1 MSIQIIDNQSEEAS
15 VKTFLEKTLPVTSS
29 LDIATGYFEIGSLL
43 ILDGKWQ
50 KLDKIRILF
59 GDEVTER
66 TQNVF
71 EKMLQELSKRIDN
84 GIEKEKEQNEFLT
97 GVPAIIDALKTGKI
111 ECRIYSRTKFHA
123 KSYILYYNA
132 ETAKIVEQAKKLNP
146 DVQLASK
153 FALVG
158 SSNFTGPGLTR
169 NIELNTQFHDDED
182 VSKLQVWYNEMW
194 NNADLL
200 TEAVLKVIEK
210 HVKEYSPFDVYLRSM
225 FEYYKS
231 QEQSVSAWEQTESI
245 VFPILAQ
252 YQKDGYNNLIK
263 ISNKYGG
270 SFLCDGVG
278 LGKTYIGL
286 MLLERFVKKERK
298 NVVLIVPAAA
308 RVSVWEEKIKDTIP
322 EIFEGFYPFKI
333 INHTDLIAESH
344 ADEINQ
350 IKEYAEVIIIDEAH
364 HFRNRASSSYRKLY
378 EIMGNGAK
386 KQLYML
392 TATPLNNS
400 FMDLQHLIE
409 LFTQRKENHFAIPPL
424 GIHNLTQYF
433 RNLEKQLQETEYA
446 VSGNLNTQAIQ
457 TSDLFC
463 KDKLISELVV
473 QRSRAYVRK
482 SLSNDSDILF
492 PDRLPPIVGK
502 YSLRRSYQSLIDDF
516 TRAFDRKNKDGKTV
530 VLLSLAVYSPFGE
543 DYYHGPETNKLV
555 TGRQQQIVSLMRL
568 LMLKRF
574 ESSAAAFQETC
585 IRILLRLK
593 KFIDDYKS
601 EGNEKRIEKFY
612 VKNQEIFGYVEQY
625 LSEHGTS
632 EEEEEED
639 LPDYVWNMDNY
650 DMDGNLIKLDVKDFD
665 IPAILDDTM
674 DDIDVLAEFIDDI
687 RKVNPDDDDKIKT
700 LISILKEDER
710 IKNKKLI
717 IFTEYTATAQ
727 YIEAQLQKAGFT
739 NIQEID
745 GSTGDKKRGI
755 IKTFAPYYNY
765 VDPSTIS
772 KEDDIKILIATD
784 VLAEGLN
791 LQDAQCLINY
801 EIHWNPVRLMQR
813 IGRVD
818 RRRDAKIEDKLI
830 ADHPELKADRKN
842 AYIWN
847 FLPPEELNSLLS
859 LYKTVT
865 KKTLRISLVFGIEG
879 KQLLSDKDDYQAL
892 HDFNADYEGVESAS
906 EEMAL
911 EYQSLMEKYPRYQQN
926 TEKLP
931 KRIFS
936 GKAPAGYK
944 GVFFCFKLPTKN
956 DNNEWTVEEGICKWV
971 FLNTETKDIE
981 EDTFKMWKIIQC
993 IEEEQR
999 MFHITDVQFREYN
1012 NTVKRYLDRYYMQKM
1027 QVPLIDKNGKPLKM
1041 QLVTWMQIE

>member
-1 MSIQIIDNQSEEAS
+1 MSIQIIDNQNEDTS
-15 VKTFLEKTLPVTSS
+15 VKAFLEKTLPVTSS

-43 ILDGKWQ
+43 LLDGKWQ

-59 GDEVTER
+59 GDEVTAR
-66 TQNVF
+66 TSKVF

-84 GIEKEKEQNEFLT
+84 GIEDDKEKDEFLT
-97 GVPAIIDALKTGKI
+97 GVPAIIDALKSGKI
-111 ECRIYSRTKFHA
+111 ECRVYNHSKFHA
-123 KSYILYYNA
+123 KSYILYFN
-132 ETAKIVEQAKKLNP
+132 ESTSNVLTTLN
-146 DVQLASK
+146 VSNK

-158 SSNFTGPGLTR
+158 SSNFTKPGLTQ
-169 NIELNTQFHDDED
+169 NIELNTQFHDGED
-182 VSKLQVWYNEMW
+182 VSKLQAWFNGMW
-194 NNADLL
+194 DNADLL
-200 TEAVLKVIEK
+200 NEAVLKVIEK
-210 HVKEYSPFDVYLRSM
+210 HVKEYTPFDVYLRSM

-231 QEQSVSAWEQTESI
+231 QEQSVSEWEQKDSK

-344 ADEINQ
+344 ADEMKQ
-350 IKEYAEVIIIDEAH
+350 IQEYAEIIIIDEAH

-409 LFTQRKENHFAIPPL
+409 LFTQRQEDHFAVPPL
-424 GIHNLTQYF
+424 GINSLTQHF
-433 RNLEKQLQETEYA
+433 RNLEKKLQETEYA

-457 TSDLFC
+457 SSDLFS

-492 PDRLPPIVGK
+492 PDRQPPIVGK
-502 YSLRRSYQSLIDDF
+502 YSLRKSYQSLIDDF

-593 KFIDDYKS
+593 KFVDDYKDEGS
-601 EGNEKRIEKFY
+601 ERRIEKFY
-612 VKNQEIFGYVEQY
+612 AKNQDIFEYVEQY
-625 LSEHGTS
+625 LNEHGTS

-650 DMDGNLIKLDVKDFD
+650 DMDGNLIKLDIKDFD

-700 LISILKEDER
+700 LITTLKEDER
-710 IKNKKLI
+710 IKGKKLI

-727 YIEAQLQKAGFT
+727 YIESQLRKAGFT

-745 GSTGDKKRGI
+745 GSTGDKKKGI

-818 RRRDAKIEDKLI
+818 RRRDAKTEQKLL

-847 FLPPEELNSLLS
+847 FLPPDELNSLLS

-865 KKTLRISLVFGIEG
+865 QKTLRISLVFGIEG

-892 HDFNADYEGVESAS
+892 QDFNADYEGVESAS

-911 EYQSLMEKYPRYQQN
+911 EYQSLMEKYPQYQQN
-926 TEKLP
+926 AEKLP

-936 GKAPAGYK
+936 GKAPKGYK
-944 GVFFCFKLPTKN
+944 GIFFCFKLPTKN
-956 DNNEWTVEEGICKWV
+956 DYSEWTVDDGICKWI
-971 FLNTETKDIE
+971 FLNTETNEIE

-993 IEEEQR
+993 SEDEPR
-999 MFHITDVQFREYN
+999 MFHITAEQFKEYK
-1012 NTVKRYLDRYYMQKM
+1012 NTVQRHLDRYYMRQM
-1027 QVPLIDKNGKPLKM
+1027 QVPVADKNGKALKM

>member
-15 VKTFLEKTLPVTSS
+15 VKVFLEKTLPVTSS

-43 ILDGKWQ
+43 LLDGKWQ

-59 GDEVTER
+59 GDEVTAR
-66 TQNVF
+66 TNKVF
-71 EKMLQELSKRIDN
+71 EKMLQELSNRIDN
-84 GIEKEKEQNEFLT
+84 GIEDDKEKDEFLT
-97 GVPAIIDALKTGKI
+97 GVPAIIDALKKGQI
-111 ECRIYSRTKFHA
+111 ECRVYNHSKFHA
-123 KSYILYYNA
+123 KSYILYFN
-132 ETAKIVEQAKKLNP
+132 ESTSSVLSTLN
-146 DVQLASK
+146 VSNK

-158 SSNFTGPGLTR
+158 SSNFTKPGLTQ
-169 NIELNTQFHDDED
+169 NLELNTQFHDGED
-182 VSKLQVWYNEMW
+182 VTKLQTWFNGMW
-194 NNADLL
+194 DNADTLND
-200 TEAVLKVIEK
+200 AVLNVIEK
-210 HVKEYSPFDVYLRSM
+210 HVKEYTPFDVYLRSM

-231 QEQSVSAWEQTESI
+231 QEQSVSEWEQKDSK

-252 YQKDGYNNLIK
+252 YQKDGYNNLVK
-263 ISNKYGG
+263 ITNKYGG

-308 RVSVWEEKIKDTIP
+308 RISVWEEKIKDTIP

-344 ADEINQ
+344 ADEMKQ
-350 IKEYAEVIIIDEAH
+350 IQEYAEIIIIDEAH
-364 HFRNRASSSYRKLY
+364 HFRNRSSSSYRKLY
-378 EIMGNGAK
+378 DIMSNGSK

-409 LFTQRKENHFAIPPL
+409 LFSLREEDHFAVPPL
-424 GIHNLTQYF
+424 GINSLTTHF
-433 RNLEKQLQETEYA
+433 RNLEKQLQESEYA

-457 TSDLFC
+457 SSTLFS

-482 SLSNDSDILF
+482 SLSKDSEILF
-492 PDRLPPIVGK
+492 PDRQPPIVGK
-502 YSLRRSYQSLIDDF
+502 YSLRKSYQDLIDDF
-516 TRAFDRKNKDGKTV
+516 IRAFERKNKDGRTI
-530 VLLSLAVYSPFGE
+530 VLLTLAVYSPFSE
-543 DYYHGPETNKLV
+543 EYYHGPEANKLV

-593 KFIDDYKS
+593 KFVDDFK
-601 EGNEKRIEKFY
+601 EQGNERHIEKFY
-612 VKNQEIFGYVEQY
+612 AKNQDIFEYVELY
-625 LSEHGTS
+625 LNEHGTC
-632 EEEEEED
+632 EEEVDED

-650 DMDGNLIKLDVKDFD
+650 DIDGNLIKLDIKDFD

-674 DDIDVLAEFIDDI
+674 DDIDVLAGFIEDI
-687 RKVNPDDDDKIKT
+687 KKVNPDEDDKINT
-700 LISILKEDER
+700 LIQILKEDKR

-727 YIEAQLQKAGFT
+727 YIESRLRKAGFT

-765 VDPSTIS
+765 VDPATIN

-818 RRRDAKIEDKLI
+818 RRRDAKIEALLLENN
-830 ADHPELKADRKN
+830 PELKADRKN

-847 FLPPEELNSLLS
+847 FLPPDELNSLLS

-879 KQLLSDKDDYQAL
+879 KQLLSEEDNYQAL
-892 HDFNADYEGVESAS
+892 QDFNAEYEGTESAS

-911 EYQSLMEKYPRYQQN
+911 EYQKLMEKYPNYQTN
-926 TEKLP
+926 AEKLP

-936 GKAPAGYK
+936 GKNPEGIK
-944 GVFFCFKLPTKN
+944 GIFFCFKLPTKN
-956 DNNEWTVEEGICKWV
+956 DNNEWTCDDGICKWI
-971 FLNTETKDIE
+971 FLNTETKEIE
-981 EDTFKMWKIIQC
+981 EDPFKMWKIIQC
-993 IEEEQR
+993 SEEEQR
-999 MFHITDVQFREYN
+999 MLHITVEQFTEYK
-1012 NTVKRYLDRYYMQKM
+1012 NTVKRHLDRYYMRQM
-1027 QVPLIDKNGKPLKM
+1027 QVPVADKNGKSLKM
-1041 QLVTWMQIE
+1041 QLVTWMQMQ

>member
-1 MSIQIIDNQSEEAS
+1 MSIQIIDNQNEDTS
-15 VKTFLEKTLPVTSS
+15 VKSFLEKTLPVTSS

-43 ILDGKWQ
+43 LLDGKWQ

-59 GDEVTER
+59 GDEVTAR
-66 TQNVF
+66 TSKVF
-71 EKMLQELSKRIDN
+71 ERMLKELAKRIDN
-84 GIEKEKEQNEFLT
+84 GIEEDKEKDEFLT
-97 GVPAIIDALKTGKI
+97 GVPAIIDALKSGKI
-111 ECRIYSRTKFHA
+111 ECRVYNHSKFHA
-123 KSYILYYNA
+123 KSYILYFN
-132 ETAKIVEQAKKLNP
+132 ESTSNVLTTLN
-146 DVQLASK
+146 VSTK

-158 SSNFTGPGLTR
+158 SSNFTKPGLTQ
-169 NIELNTQFHDDED
+169 NIELNTQFHDAED
-182 VSKLQVWYNEMW
+182 VSKLQAWFNGMW

-200 TEAVLKVIEK
+200 NDAVLKVIEK
-210 HVKEYSPFDVYLRSM
+210 HVKDYTPFDVYLRSM

-231 QEQSVSAWEQTESI
+231 QEQSVSEWEQKNSK

-263 ISNKYGG
+263 IANKYGG

-308 RVSVWEEKIKDTIP
+308 RISVWEEKIKDTIP

-344 ADEINQ
+344 ADEIKQ
-350 IKEYAEVIIIDEAH
+350 IQEYAELIIIDEAH
-364 HFRNRASSSYRKLY
+364 HFRNRSSSSYRKLY

-409 LFTQRKENHFAIPPL
+409 LFSQRKEDHFAIPPL
-424 GIHNLTQYF
+424 GINSLTSHF
-433 RNLEKQLQETEYA
+433 RTLEKKLQETEYA

-457 TSDLFC
+457 SSDLFN

-482 SLSNDSDILF
+482 SLSNDSEILF
-492 PDRLPPIVGK
+492 PERQPPIVGK
-502 YSLRRSYQSLIDDF
+502 YSLRKTYQSLIDDF
-516 TRAFDRKNKDGKTV
+516 IKAFERKNKEGKTV
-530 VLLSLAVYSPFGE
+530 VLLSLSVYSPFGE
-543 DYYHGPETNKLV
+543 DYYHGKETNKLV
-555 TGRQQQIVSLMRL
+555 TGRQQQIVSLIRL

-585 IRILLRLK
+585 IRILVRLK
-593 KFIDDYKS
+593 KFVDDYKDEGS
-601 EGNEKRIEKFY
+601 ERRIEKFY
-612 VKNQEIFGYVEQY
+612 AKNQDIFDYVNQY
-625 LSEHGTS
+625 LEEHGSS
-632 EEEEEED
+632 EEEIEED

-650 DMDGNLIKLDVKDFD
+650 DIDGNLIKLDVKDFN

-674 DDIDVLAEFIDDI
+674 DDIDVLSEFIEDI
-687 RKVNPDDDDKIKT
+687 KNVNPDDDDKIKT
-700 LISILKEDER
+700 LITILKNDER

-717 IFTEYTATAQ
+717 IFTEYTVTAQ
-727 YIEAQLQKAGFT
+727 YIESQLRKAGFT

-745 GSTGDKKRGI
+745 GKNTGEQKKGI

-765 VDPSTIS
+765 VEPSTIK

-818 RRRDAKIEDKLI
+818 RRRDAKIEEKLLK
-830 ADHPELKADRKN
+830 DHPELRADRKN

-847 FLPPEELNSLLS
+847 FLPPDELNNLLS

-865 KKTLRISLVFGIEG
+865 QKTLRISLVFGIEG
-879 KQLLSDKDDYQAL
+879 KQLLTDNDNYQAL
-892 HDFNADYEGVESAS
+892 HDFNAQYEGTESTS

-911 EYQSLMEKYPRYQQN
+911 EYQKLIEKYPQYQKN
-926 TEKLP
+926 IDELP
-931 KRIFS
+931 NRIFS
-936 GKAPAGYK
+936 GKIPK
-944 GVFFCFKLPTKN
+944 GNKGIFFCFKLPTKN
-956 DNNEWTVEEGICKWV
+956 DNNEWTVDDGVCKWL
-971 FLNTETKDIE
+971 FLNTETNEIE
-981 EDTFKMWKIIQC
+981 EDPFKLWKIIQC
-993 IEEEQR
+993 SEAEPR
-999 MFHITDVQFREYN
+999 MFHITAEQFNAYK
-1012 NTVKRYLDRYYMQKM
+1012 NTAKRHLDRYYMRQM
-1027 QVPLIDKNGKPLKM
+1027 QVPVADKNGKSLKM
-1041 QLVTWMQIE
+1041 QLVTWMQVE

>member
-1 MSIQIIDNQSEEAS
+1 MSIQIIDNQNETTS
-15 VKTFLEKTLPVTSS
+15 VKAFLEKTLPVTKR

-43 ILDGKWQ
+43 LLDGKWQ

-59 GDEVTER
+59 GDEVTVR
-66 TQNVF
+66 TNKVF
-71 EKMLQELSKRIDN
+71 EKMLKELAHRIDN
-84 GIEKEKEQNEFLT
+84 GIEDDKEKDEFLT
-97 GVPAIIDALKTGKI
+97 GVPAIIDALKAGKI
-111 ECRIYSRTKFHA
+111 ECKVYNHSKFHA
-123 KSYILYYNA
+123 KSYILYFDDSTSN
-132 ETAKIVEQAKKLNP
+132 VLNTL
-146 DVQLASK
+146 DVSNK

-158 SSNFTGPGLTR
+158 SSNFTKPGLTQ
-169 NIELNTQFHDDED
+169 NIELNTQFHDGDD
-182 VSKLQVWYNEMW
+182 VAKLQAWFNGMW
-194 NNADLL
+194 DNAETINDV
-200 TEAVLKVIEK
+200 VLKVIEK
-210 HVKEYSPFDVYLRSM
+210 HVKEYTPFDVYLRSM

-231 QEQSVSAWEQTESI
+231 QEQSVSEWEQKDSKL
-245 VFPILAQ
+245 FPILAQ

-263 ISNKYGG
+263 IANKYGG
-270 SFLCDGVG
+270 AFLCDGVG

-333 INHTDLIAESH
+333 INHTDLILDSH
-344 ADEINQ
+344 ADEIKQ
-350 IKEYAEVIIIDEAH
+350 IQEYAEVIIIDEAH
-364 HFRNRASSSYRKLY
+364 HFRNRSSSSYRKLY

-409 LFTQRKENHFAIPPL
+409 LFTQREENHFAVPPL
-424 GIHNLTQYF
+424 GINNLTSYF
-433 RNLEKQLQETEYA
+433 RNLEKKLQDTEYA

-457 TSDLFC
+457 SSDLFS

-473 QRSRAYVRK
+473 QRSRAYVKK
-482 SLSNDSDILF
+482 SLSKGSEILF
-492 PDRLPPIVGK
+492 PERQPPIVGK
-502 YSLRRSYQSLIDDF
+502 YSLRKSYQSLIDDF
-516 TRAFDRKNKDGKTV
+516 TKAFERKNKDGKTV

-543 DYYHGPETNKLV
+543 DYYHGPDTNKLV

-585 IRILLRLK
+585 VRILLRLK
-593 KFIDDYKS
+593 KFVDDFKEQGS
-601 EGNEKRIEKFY
+601 EKRIERFY
-612 VKNQEIFGYVEQY
+612 AKNQDIFDYVNKY
-625 LSEHGTS
+625 LQENDTS
-632 EEEEEED
+632 EDEIDED

-650 DMDGNLIKLDVKDFD
+650 DIDGNLIKLDIKDFD

-674 DDIDVLAEFIDDI
+674 DDIDVLAGFIEDI
-687 RKVNPDDDDKIKT
+687 KNVNPDDDDKIKT
-700 LISILKEDER
+700 LITTLKDDKR
-710 IKNKKLI
+710 IQNKKLI
-717 IFTEYTATAQ
+717 IFTEYTATAK
-727 YIEAQLQKAGFT
+727 YIESQLTKAGFK

-745 GSTGDKKRGI
+745 GSTGDKKKGI

-765 VDPSTIS
+765 VDPSTI
-772 KEDDIKILIATD
+772 KDEDDIKILIATD

-818 RRRDAKIEDKLI
+818 RRRDAKIEEQLLKN
-830 ADHPELKADRKN
+830 HPELQSDRKN

-847 FLPPEELNSLLS
+847 FLPPDELNNLLS

-865 KKTLRISLVFGIEG
+865 QKTLRISLVFGIEG
-879 KQLLSDKDDYQAL
+879 KQLLSDEDDYQAL
-892 HDFNADYEGVESAS
+892 QDFNADYEGTESAA

-911 EYQSLMEKYPRYQQN
+911 EYQNLMEKYPDYQKNAEQ
-926 TEKLP
+926 LP

-936 GKAPAGYK
+936 GKNPKGYK
-944 GVFFCFKLPTKN
+944 GIFFCYKLPTKD
-956 DNNEWTVEEGICKWV
+956 DNNEWTVENGICKWI
-971 FLNTETKDIE
+971 FLNTDTNEIL
-981 EDTFKMWKIIQC
+981 EDSFKMWKLIQC
-993 IEEEQR
+993 TEDEIR
-999 MFHITDVQFREYN
+999 MFHITEQDFTNYKTTVQRHLE
-1012 NTVKRYLDRYYMQKM
+1012 RYYMRQM
-1027 QVPLIDKNGKPLKM
+1027 QVPTADKNGKSLKM
-1041 QLVTWMQIE
+1041 QLVTWLQIQ

>member
-1 MSIQIIDNQSEEAS
+1 MAIQIIDNQNEEQS
-15 VKTFLEKTLPVTSS
+15 VKAFLEKTLPATSS
-29 LDIATGYFEIGSLL
+29 LDIATGYFEVGSLL
-43 ILDGKWQ
+43 LLDGKWQ
-50 KLDKIRILF
+50 KLEKIRILF
-59 GDEVTER
+59 GDEVTAR
-66 TQNVF
+66 TNKVF
-71 EKMLQELSKRIDN
+71 EQMLKELSRRIDN
-84 GIEKEKEQNEFLT
+84 GIEEDKEKDEFLT
-97 GVPAIIDALKTGKI
+97 GVPSVIAALKSGKI
-111 ECRIYSRTKFHA
+111 ECRVFNHSKFHA
-123 KSYILYYNA
+123 KSYILYFN
-132 ETAKIVEQAKKLNP
+132 ESTSTVLTNLN
-146 DVQLASK
+146 VSNK

-158 SSNFTGPGLTR
+158 SSNFTKPGLTQ
-169 NIELNTQFHDDED
+169 NIELNTQFYDSED
-182 VSKLQVWYNEMW
+182 VTKLQAWFNGMW
-194 NNADLL
+194 DNAAPLND
-200 TEAVLKVIEK
+200 AVLNVIEK
-210 HVKEYSPFDVYLRSM
+210 HVREYSPFDVYLRSV

-231 QEQSVSAWEQTESI
+231 QEPSVSEWEKKDSK

-263 ISNKYGG
+263 IANKYGG

-333 INHTDLIAESH
+333 INHTDLILESH
-344 ADEINQ
+344 GDEIKQ
-350 IKEYAEVIIIDEAH
+350 IQEYAEVIIIDEAH

-409 LFTQRKENHFAIPPL
+409 LFTQRKEDHFAVPPL
-424 GIHNLTQYF
+424 GINSLTAYF
-433 RNLEKQLQETEYA
+433 RNLEKRLQETEYA

-457 TSDLFC
+457 SSDLFS

-482 SLSNDSDILF
+482 SLSGNSEILF
-492 PDRLPPIVGK
+492 PERQPPIVAQ
-502 YSLRRSYQSLIDDF
+502 YSLRKSYQSLIDDF
-516 TRAFDRKNKDGKTV
+516 TKAFERKNKDGKTV

-543 DYYHGPETNKLV
+543 DYYHGKETNKLV

-593 KFIDDYKS
+593 KFVDDYRDEGS
-601 EGNEKRIEKFY
+601 ERRIEKFY
-612 VKNQEIFGYVEQY
+612 AKNQDVFEYVEQY
-625 LSEHGTS
+625 FSEVGTS
-632 EEEEEED
+632 EDEEEEN

-650 DMDGNLIKLDVKDFD
+650 DIDGNLIRLSVKDFD
-665 IPAILDDTM
+665 IPAILEDTM
-674 DDIDVLAEFIDDI
+674 DDIDVLAGFIDDI

-700 LISILKEDER
+700 LITTLKNDGR
-710 IKNKKLI
+710 IKDKKVI
-717 IFTEYTATAQ
+717 IFTEYTATAR
-727 YIEAQLQKAGFT
+727 YIEEQLRKAGFS

-745 GSTGDKKRGI
+745 GSTGEKKKEI

-765 VDPSTIS
+765 VNPATIK

-818 RRRDAKIEDKLI
+818 RRRDAKTEEKMLN
-830 ADHPELKADRKN
+830 DHPELKNDRKN

-847 FLPPEELNSLLS
+847 FLPPDELNNLLS

-865 KKTLRISLVFGIEG
+865 QKTLRISLVFGIEG

-892 HDFNADYEGVESAS
+892 QDFNADYEGTESAS

-911 EYQSLMEKYPRYQQN
+911 DYQRLMEQYPQYQQN
-926 TEKLP
+926 AELFP

-936 GKAPAGYK
+936 GKSPK
-944 GVFFCFKLPTKN
+944 GIKGIFFCFKLPGKN
-956 DNNEWTVEEGICKWV
+956 DKNEWTVDDGICKWV
-971 FLNTETKDIE
+971 FLNTENGTIV
-981 EDTFKMWKIIQC
+981 EDAFKIWKIIQC
-993 IEEEQR
+993 PEEEPR
-999 MFHITDVQFREYN
+999 IFHITAEQFTEYRIKVQRH
-1012 NTVKRYLDRYYMQKM
+1012 LDRYYMRQM
-1027 QVPLIDKNGKPLKM
+1027 QIPVADKNGKNLKM
-1041 QLVTWMQIE
+1041 QLVTWLQIE

>member
-1 MSIQIIDNQSEEAS
+1 MSIQIIDNQNEETS
-15 VKTFLEKTLPVTSS
+15 VKAFLEKKLPDISR
-29 LDIATGYFEIGSLL
+29 LDVATGYFEIGSLL
-43 ILDGKWQ
+43 LLDGKWQ

-59 GDEVTER
+59 GDEVTAR
-66 TQNVF
+66 TNRVF
-71 EKMLQELSKRIDN
+71 EKMRQELSKRIDN
-84 GIEKEKEQNEFLT
+84 GIEDDKEKDEFLT
-97 GVPAIIDALKTGKI
+97 GVPAIIEALKNGKI
-111 ECRIYSRTKFHA
+111 ECRVYNHSKFHA
-123 KSYILYYNA
+123 KAYILYYNEEISA
-132 ETAKIVEQAKKLNP
+132 AVDKLNSTRDDNP
-146 DVQLASK
+146 FASK
-153 FALVG
+153 FALAG
-158 SSNFTGPGLTR
+158 SSNFTKPGLTQ
-169 NIELNTQFHDDED
+169 NIELNTQFYAPED
-182 VSKLQVWYNEMW
+182 VTKLQAWFNGKWENAEELNEE
-194 NNADLL
+194 LL
-200 TEAVLKVIEK
+200 HVIEK

-231 QEQSVSAWEQTESI
+231 QEQSVSEWEQKNSK
-245 VFPILAQ
+245 VFPLLAQ

-270 SFLCDGVG
+270 AFLCDGVG

-286 MLLERFVKKERK
+286 MLLERFIKKERK

-333 INHTDLIAESH
+333 INHTDLIAASH
-344 ADEINQ
+344 ADEIKQ
-350 IKEYAEVIIIDEAH
+350 IQEYAEVIIIDEAH
-364 HFRNRASSSYRKLY
+364 HFRSRSSSSYRKLY

-409 LFTQRKENHFAIPPL
+409 LFTQRKEDHFALPPL
-424 GIHNLTQYF
+424 GINSLTQHF
-433 RNLEKQLQETEYA
+433 RNLEKKLQETEYA

-457 TSDLFC
+457 SSDLFS

-482 SLSNDSDILF
+482 SLSNDSEILF
-492 PDRLPPIVGK
+492 PDRQPPIVAN
-502 YSLRRSYQSLIDDF
+502 YSLRKSYQSLIDDF
-516 TRAFDRKNKDGKTV
+516 TRAFERKNKEGKTV
-530 VLLSLAVYSPFGE
+530 VLLSLVVYSPFGE
-543 DYYHGPETNKLV
+543 DYYHGAETNKLV

-593 KFIDDYKS
+593 KFVDDYKEQGS
-601 EGNEKRIEKFY
+601 ERRIEKFY
-612 VKNQEIFGYVEQY
+612 AKNQDIFEYVEQY
-625 LSEHGTS
+625 LNEHGSS

-650 DMDGNLIKLDVKDFD
+650 DIDGNLIRLDIKDFD
-665 IPAILDDTM
+665 IPAILEDTM
-674 DDIDVLAEFIDDI
+674 DDIDVLADFIDDI
-687 RKVNPDDDDKIKT
+687 RRVNPDDDDKIKT
-700 LISILKEDER
+700 LISTLKEDER
-710 IKNKKLI
+710 IKNKKII
-717 IFTEYTATAQ
+717 IFTEYTATAL
-727 YIEAQLQKAGFT
+727 YIESQLRKAGFT

-745 GSTGDKKRGI
+745 GSTGDKKKGI

-818 RRRDAKIEDKLI
+818 RRRDSKTEEKLLS
-830 ADHPELKADRKN
+830 DHPELKADRKN

-847 FLPPEELNSLLS
+847 FLPPDELNSLLS

-865 KKTLRISLVFGIEG
+865 QKTLRISLVFGIEG

-892 HDFNADYEGVESAS
+892 QNFNADYEGVESAS

-911 EYQSLMEKYPRYQQN
+911 EYQRLMEKYPQYQQN
-926 TEKLP
+926 AEKLP

-936 GKAPAGYK
+936 GKAPKGYK
-944 GVFFCFKLPTKN
+944 GIFFCLKLPTKN
-956 DNNEWTVEEGICKWV
+956 DNNEWTVEDGICKWI

-981 EDTFKMWKIIQC
+981 EDTFKMWEIIQC
-993 IEEEQR
+993 SEEEAR
-999 MFHITDVQFREYN
+999 MFHITAEQFKEYKNIVQRH
-1012 NTVKRYLDRYYMQKM
+1012 LDRYYMRQM
-1027 QVPLIDKNGKPLKM
+1027 QVPVADKNGKSLKM
-1041 QLVTWMQIE
+1041 QLVTWMQVE

>member
-1 MSIQIIDNQSEEAS
+1 MSIQIIDNQSKETS
-15 VKTFLEKTLPVTSS
+15 VKVFLEKTLPVTSS

-43 ILDGKWQ
+43 LLDGKWQ

-59 GDEVTER
+59 GDEVTVR
-66 TQNVF
+66 TSKVF
-71 EKMLQELSKRIDN
+71 EQMLQELSARIDN
-84 GIEKEKEQNEFLT
+84 GIEYDKENDEFLT
-97 GVPAIIDALKTGKI
+97 GVPSIIDALKKGQI
-111 ECRIYSRTKFHA
+111 ECRVYKHSKFHA
-123 KSYILYYNA
+123 KSYILYFN
-132 ETAKIVEQAKKLNP
+132 ESTSSVLNTLN
-146 DVQLASK
+146 VSNK

-158 SSNFTGPGLTR
+158 SSNFTKPGLTQ
-169 NIELNTQFHDDED
+169 NIELNTQFHDGED
-182 VSKLQVWYNEMW
+182 VTKLQTWFNGMW
-194 NNADLL
+194 DNAEPLN
-200 TEAVLKVIEK
+200 EAVLNVIEK
-210 HVKEYSPFDVYLRSM
+210 HVKEYTPFDVYFRSM

-231 QEQSVSAWEQTESI
+231 QEQSVSEWEQKDSKI
-245 VFPILAQ
+245 FPILAQ
-252 YQKDGYNNLIK
+252 YQKDGYNNLVK
-263 ISNKYGG
+263 IANKYGG

-308 RVSVWEEKIKDTIP
+308 RISVWEEKIKDTIP

-344 ADEINQ
+344 ADEIKQ
-350 IKEYAEVIIIDEAH
+350 IQEYAEIIIIDEAH
-364 HFRNRASSSYRKLY
+364 HFRNRSSSSYRKLF
-378 EIMGNGAK
+378 EIMSNGSK

-409 LFTQRKENHFAIPPL
+409 LFSLRKEDHFAVPPL
-424 GIHNLTQYF
+424 GINSLTAYF
-433 RNLEKQLQETEYA
+433 RNLEKQLQESEYA

-457 TSDLFC
+457 SSALFS

-482 SLSNDSDILF
+482 SLSKDSEILF
-492 PDRLPPIVGK
+492 PDRQSPIVGK
-502 YSLRRSYQSLIDDF
+502 YSLRKSYQDLIDDF
-516 TRAFDRKNKDGKTV
+516 VRAFERKNKDGKTV

-543 DYYHGPETNKLV
+543 EYYHGKENNKLV

-593 KFIDDYKS
+593 KFVDDFKD
-601 EGNEKRIEKFY
+601 EGNSRRIEKFY
-612 VKNQEIFGYVEQY
+612 AKNQDIFEYVEQY
-625 LSEHGTS
+625 LNEHGTS
-632 EEEEEED
+632 ENEIDED
-639 LPDYVWNMDNY
+639 LPDYVWNTDNY
-650 DMDGNLIKLDVKDFD
+650 DIDGNLIKLDIKDFD
-665 IPAILDDTM
+665 IPSILEDTM
-674 DDIDVLAEFIDDI
+674 DDIDVLADFIEDI
-687 RKVNPDDDDKIKT
+687 KKVNPDEDDKINT
-700 LISILKEDER
+700 LIQILKEDER
-710 IKNKKLI
+710 VKNKKII

-727 YIEAQLQKAGFT
+727 YIESRLKKAGFT

-765 VDPSTIS
+765 VDPSTIK

-818 RRRDAKIEDKLI
+818 RRRDAKIEALLLQ
-830 ADHPELKADRKN
+830 DHPELKAYRKN

-847 FLPPEELNSLLS
+847 FLPPDELNSLLS

-865 KKTLRISLVFGIEG
+865 QKTLRISLVFGIEG
-879 KQLLSDKDDYQAL
+879 KQLLSEEDNYQAL
-892 HDFNADYEGVESAS
+892 QDFNAEYEGSESAS

-911 EYQSLMEKYPRYQQN
+911 EFQSLMEKYPQYQN
-926 TEKLP
+926 NAEKLP

-936 GKAPAGYK
+936 GKNPQGTK
-944 GVFFCFKLPTKN
+944 GIFFCFKLPTKN
-956 DNNEWTVEEGICKWV
+956 DSNEWTVEDGICKWI
-971 FLNTETKDIE
+971 FLNTETNKIE
-981 EDTFKMWKIIQC
+981 EDPFKIWKIIQC
-993 IEEEQR
+993 IEKESR
-999 MFHITDVQFREYN
+999 MLHITIEQFTEYR
-1012 NTVKRYLDRYYMQKM
+1012 NTVKRHLDRFYMRQM
-1027 QVPLIDKNGKPLKM
+1027 QVPVADKNGKSLKM
-1041 QLVTWMQIE
+1041 QLITWMQIE